1 MNSIP
6 ESQLDL
12 LYSKDPRFSGEA
24 YVFVGQAVEFTVG
37 KLKKRRHVSALE
49 LLKGAVEYSRREY
62 GAVRELVLRQWG
74 IGSASDLGDVV
85 YLLIGVGLLSAS
97 PGDAPEDFHVDFDL
111 FAEPTVSG
119 RLIRLPL
126 IDGEPPRN
134 RRRKD
139 SL

>member
-1 MNSIP
+1 MNPIP
-6 ESQLDL
+6 EAQLDL
-12 LYSKDPRFSGEA
+12 LFSKDPRFSGEA
-24 YVFVGQAVEFTVG
+24 YVFVGQAVEYTVG

-49 LLKGAVEYSRREY
+49 LLKGAVEFSRQEY

-74 IGSASDLGDVV
+74 IASAGDLGDVV

-111 FAEPTVSG
+111 FAEPAVPKAPV
-119 RLIRLPL
+119 RLPL
-126 IDGEPPRN
+126 IDGAPPRN

-139 SL
+139 A